1 MKKACWILSIVCLLL
16 WAVPG
21 MAQDTTAR
29 DAALREAVQRVDGRP
44 IQLAA
49 YEYVDETD
57 ARCGF
62 FVTSADRLGDTTD
75 FAFWFM
81 REGGGPQLIF
91 DGAAQPLPED
101 EWDDDRTYPREAL
114 QAFRHK
120 GHTYF
125 LASSRTGQRQSD
137 GSDLYML
144 MEGNLV
150 HLKGFYAG
158 AGYHPQAGLYGLDYD
173 YATDPGFEAGR
184 MLTPVFYALD
194 GDQVTPTV
202 GVEVLYDQLLQ
213 LHNGEDIQRTLGA
226 TRATPDSMY
235 YLPNHMIVVNYTEY
249 LSEYEM
255 NELTTAYVG
264 INNGEGTLVRYPNQL
279 EAPDVTHPFWQACQ
293 TVDDARVEGRYTPN
307 EYFDNPIRPA
317 AFLAL
322 RADVMTTYGLEAA
335 ADIRAQLGEAFAHPH
350 RGAATAE
357 QLDAIARIAGNADPQ
372 ARELFARTLTF
383 YNIGALDE
391 KASGVYDP
399 VAVDRNGNGIIEAED
414 TPANSISLYLAED
427 ADNPRGAYATY
438 FHEVGHAI
446 DANVQALQA
455 QPGMFSQQF
464 VADTGLLTQVT
475 LEQAI
480 HYDVSHHLK
489 GIIEMHTSDADQVGR
504 IFNWIWPPHWDAG
517 LRDED
522 APVTRNVLRYYNR
535 LFQDAGYTISDI
547 YGGTTDNRIFLDAT
561 PEEEAMGYSAV
572 HYGHFGEEYWY
583 VIKKTP
589 VQVSFSRTHTL
600 PAELFAGYFS
610 ARMRDNVEEI
620 SYYRYFLPQ
629 SVQVLDQMVMHML
642 AALDKHLP

>member
-1 MKKACWILSIVCLLL
+1 MKKACWILSVVCLLL

-21 MAQDTTAR
+21 MAQEDTTAR

-49 YEYVDETD
+49 YEYADETD
-57 ARCGF
+57 GRCGF

-101 EWDDDRTYPREAL
+101 EWYDDRTYPREAL

-213 LHNGEDIQRTLGA
+213 LHNGEDIQRKLGA

-264 INNGEGTLVRYPNQL
+264 INNGEGTLVRYPDQL
-279 EAPDVTHPFWQACQ
+279 EAPDVTRPFWQECQ
-293 TVDDARVEGRYTPN
+293 TADDARVEGRYTPN
-307 EYFDNPIRPA
+307 EYFENPIQPT

-322 RADVMTTYGLEAA
+322 RDDVM
-335 ADIRAQLGEAFAHPH
+335 
-350 RGAATAE
+350 
-357 QLDAIARIAGNADPQ
+357 
-372 ARELFARTLTF
+372 
-383 YNIGALDE
+383 
-391 KASGVYDP
+391 V
-399 VAVDRNGNGIIEAED
+399 
-414 TPANSISLYLAED
+414 
-427 ADNPRGAYATY
+427 
-438 FHEVGHAI
+438 
-446 DANVQALQA
+446 
-455 QPGMFSQQF
+455 
-464 VADTGLLTQVT
+464 
-475 LEQAI
+475 
-480 HYDVSHHLK
+480 
-489 GIIEMHTSDADQVGR
+489 
-504 IFNWIWPPHWDAG
+504 
-517 LRDED
+517 
-522 APVTRNVLRYYNR
+522 
-535 LFQDAGYTISDI
+535 I
-547 YGGTTDNRIFLDAT
+547 YG
-561 PEEEAMGYSAV
+561 
-572 HYGHFGEEYWY
+572 
-583 VIKKTP
+583 
-589 VQVSFSRTHTL
+589 
-600 PAELFAGYFS
+600 
-610 ARMRDNVEEI
+610 
-620 SYYRYFLPQ
+620 
-629 SVQVLDQMVMHML
+629 L